1 MKRKILIIGYGDI
14 AKRHHKNIIFFYQ
27 KVKLKFL
34 PEKIIL
40 KKFKFLKNFK
50 RSKNYKPDIT
60 LICSPANTHLKYAKI
75 FSKLNS
81 NIFVENH
88 SQRIQTI

>member
-14 AKRHHKNIIFFYQ
+14 AKRHHKNIIF
-27 KVKLKFL
+27 LL
-34 PEKIIL
+34 PKSEIKIFTRKIIL
-40 KKFKFLKNFK
+40 KKNLNFLKTLK
-50 RSKNYKPDIT
+50 EAKNYKPDIT

-81 NIFVENH
+81 NIFC
-88 SQRIQTI
+88 